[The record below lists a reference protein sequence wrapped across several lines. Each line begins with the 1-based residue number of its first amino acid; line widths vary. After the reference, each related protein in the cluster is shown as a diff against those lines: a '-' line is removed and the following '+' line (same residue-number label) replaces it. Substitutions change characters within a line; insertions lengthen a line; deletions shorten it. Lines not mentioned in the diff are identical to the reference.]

1 MVEEEKKERLL
12 TVPLRYA
19 HIQPRTKRA
28 DLAMSAI
35 REFVRRQMKVEA
47 DKVWMAPE
55 VNEAVW
61 ARGKQKPPVKLKVK
75 VEKWADGAV
84 EVTIPEE

>member
-1 MVEEEKKERLL
+1 MAEEEKKERLL
-12 TVPLRYA
+12 TVPLRFA
-19 HIQPRTKRA
+19 HNQPRSRRA

-35 REFVRRQMKVEA
+35 REFVGKQMKVDKE
-47 DKVWMAPE
+47 KVWMAPE

-61 ARGKQKPPVKLKVK
+61 ARGKQKPPLKLKVK

>member
-1 MVEEEKKERLL
+1 LAEEEKKERLL

-19 HIQPRTKRA
+19 HNQPRTRRA
-28 DLAMSAI
+28 DLAISTI
-35 REFVRRQMKVEA
+35 REFVGKQMKVPKE
-47 DKVWMAPE
+47 KVWMAPE

-61 ARGKQKPPVKLKVK
+61 ARGIQKPPAKLKVK

>member
-1 MVEEEKKERLL
+1 MAEEEKKERLV

-19 HIQPRTKRA
+19 HNQPRTRRA
-28 DLAMSAI
+28 DLAISTI
-35 REFVRRQMKVEA
+35 REFVGKQMKVPKE
-47 DKVWMAPE
+47 KVWMAPE

-61 ARGKQKPPVKLKVK
+61 ARGKQKPPAKLKVK